1 MTETPQLKKCSRCKC
16 NILLET
22 YFSKNRKGQYNKT
35 CDRCR
40 VRCKCPHCEYTCC
53 NNCNLQQHIKQV
65 HTKIKDVQCP
75 TCEYKCSDTST
86 LKTHIKMVHSKIKDF
101 ECGLCNYKC
110 ATNGSL
116 KTHIKQVHDKIKD
129 IQCPKCDYKCS
140 ANSSLK
146 THTEQVHDKI
156 KDVQCPTCDYKCYN
170 NLHLKIH
177 IKQVHD
183 KIKDFH
189 CPTCDYKCSTNSTL
203 KEHIKICV
211 GNEVG
216 SSGEVKIKKVLNEMK
231 IDYQYN
237 TTHEVK
243 AIGLLRWDFI
253 IKGDEPLFIEYDGIQ
268 HFEPVKYW
276 GGQEG
281 FEKQKK
287 HDKLKDDYCNDNGYL
302 LLRIPYTEYEHI
314 EKLVVE
320 FIRDNTN
327 WGCE

>member
-53 NNCNLQQHIKQV
+53 SNCNLQAHIKQI
-65 HTKIKDVQCP
+65 HSKIKDAKCP
-75 TCEYKCSDTST
+75 TCDYKCSANST
-86 LKTHIKMVHSKIKDF
+86 LQRHIKQTHTKIKDF
-101 ECGLCNYKC
+101 ECGLCSYKC
-110 ATNGSL
+110 STNGHL
-116 KTHIKQVHDKIKD
+116 QQHIKFVHTKIKD
-129 IQCPKCDYKCS
+129 FDCPTCDYKCS
-140 ANSSLK
+140 ANGDLQK
-146 THTEQVHDKI
+146 
-156 KDVQCPTCDYKCYN
+156 
-170 NLHLKIH
+170 H
-177 IKQVHD
+177 IKFVHT
-183 KIKDFH
+183 KIKDFD
-189 CPTCDYKCSTNSTL
+189 CPTCDYKCSTNCDL
-203 KEHIKICV
+203 QKHIKICV

-243 AIGLLRWDFI
+243 ATGLLRWDFI
-253 IKGDEPLFIEYDGIQ
+253 IKGDEPLFIEFDGRQ
-268 HFEPVKYW
+268 HFEPVEYW

-302 LLRIPYTEYEHI
+302 LLRIPYTEYENI